1 MATDGEGVS
10 PHPVRQS
17 RVVSTGRTWLHN
29 DQGMAGVLAGLL
41 RECERLAVVRTKNA
55 RNSPRGHDWSARWSQ
70 VLCSGELP
78 RGIYLRQRTAVL
90 TARADMVDLPAEVR
104 TPTRRCMHEDLIG

>member
-1 MATDGEGVS
+1 MATHGEGVS

-17 RVVSTGRTWLHN
+17 RVVSTGRTWLHD

-41 RECERLAVVRTKNA
+41 RECERPAVVRTKNVT
-55 RNSPRGHDWSARWSQ
+55 NSPRWHDWSVRWSQ
-70 VLCSGELP
+70 VLCSSELP
-78 RGIYLRQRTAVL
+78 RRIYLRQRAAVL

-104 TPTRRCMHEDLIG
+104 TPTRRCIDEDLIG